1 MRQVLNFIAILSNE
15 RKTDMKKILSIVLGG
30 LLAASAVFSAS
41 AATVDEFSDMPND
54 WSTPAL
60 TAAVENGLLT
70 GSDGLIL
77 PKDNLTRAQMATII
91 VRAFAAS
98 SKDDLA
104 GFTDVPASKWYFEYM
119 QKAVAMGVFTGDGSG
134 LLTPDNNITRE
145 QVFTVLARAFKL
157 SDGDLS
163 VLDKFADGADVS
175 SWAKGYTAALV
186 ANGYVNGSDGRLNP
200 KNNITRAEFAQIMFN
215 MIKFYV
221 DESTT
226 LTGTIEGSV
235 IVRASDVKIAKDANI
250 KGNLVICED
259 CKNITI
265 EEGAKITNVIDN
277 RKNVEETPV
286 VPEQKPEEEKKED
299 DKKDDKDKKDDDK
312 VILWGDMDN
321 SDTAYK
327 PGESTD
333 EDKAPSI
340 SDDNDNEGWSG
351 IYKP

>member
-1 MRQVLNFIAILSNE
+1 
-15 RKTDMKKILSIVLGG
+15 MKKILSIVLGG
-30 LLAASAVFSAS
+30 LLAVSAVFSAS

-265 EEGAKITNVIDN
+265 EEGAKIANIIDN
-277 RKNVEETPV
+277 RKDVEETPD
-286 VPEQKPEEEKKED
+286 VPEQKPEDEKKED
-299 DKKDDKDKKDDDK
+299 DKKDDKKDDDK
-312 VILWGDMDN
+312 TIIFGEQSN
-321 SDTAYK
+321 SDTAYR
-327 PGESTD
+327 PNEGTGD
-333 EDKAPSI
+333 EDDGPTI
-340 SDDNDNEGWSG
+340 SDDNDNVGWSG

>member
-1 MRQVLNFIAILSNE
+1 
-15 RKTDMKKILSIVLGG
+15 MKKILSLILGG
-30 LLAASAVFSAS
+30 LLAASAVFSVS
-41 AATVDEFSDMPND
+41 AANVDEFSDMPND

-98 SKDDLA
+98 SKDDLKD
-104 GFTDVPASKWYFEYM
+104 FTDVPSDKWYFEYM

-157 SDGDLS
+157 ESGDLTE
-163 VLDKFADGADVS
+163 LDKFADGADVS

-186 ANGYVNGSDGRLNP
+186 SNGYVNGSDGRLNP
-200 KNNITRAEFAQIMFN
+200 KNNITRAEFAQIMYN
-215 MIKFYV
+215 MIKYYV

-226 LTGTIEGSV
+226 LTGEIDGSV

-250 KGNLVICED
+250 KGNLIICED

-265 EEGAKITNVIDN
+265 EDGAKIANKIDN
-277 RKNVEETPV
+277 RKDVEDTAPSTGTEDKT
-286 VPEQKPEEEKKED
+286 EEKTEEKTEDKDTTKTEDKKKDEFIFWGEATGDGASKPSDKED
-299 DKKDDKDKKDDDK
+299 DKED
-312 VILWGDMDN
+312 
-321 SDTAYK
+321 
-327 PGESTD
+327 PGE
-333 EDKAPSI
+333 EDTSVPSVGE
-340 SDDNDNEGWSG
+340 DNDDEGWSG

>member
-1 MRQVLNFIAILSNE
+1 
-15 RKTDMKKILSIVLGG
+15 MKKILSIVLGG

-134 LLTPDNNITRE
+134 LLTPENNITRE

-157 SDGDLS
+157 ETGDVS
-163 VLDKFADGADVS
+163 VLDKFTDKDQIS
-175 SWAKGYTAALV
+175 SWATGFAAALV
-186 ANGYVNGSDGRLNP
+186 ANGYVNGSDGKLNP
-200 KNNITRAEFAQIMFN
+200 KSNITRAEFAQIMYN
-215 MIKFYV
+215 MIKTYI
-221 DESTT
+221 DSPKT
-226 LTGTIEGSV
+226 LTGTYRGN
-235 IVRASDVKIAKDANI
+235 IVVRSSDVSILSNATIDGI
-250 KGNLVICED
+250 LIICES
-259 CKNITI
+259 C
-265 EEGAKITNVIDN
+265 ENVEVSTSARIKKLVDN
-277 RKNVEETPV
+277 RPKAETP
-286 VPEQKPEEEKKED
+286 ED
-299 DKKDDKDKKDDDK
+299 DKETTDSDKKDNGTGDIFWVVEGGNDGGHTDK
-312 VILWGDMDN
+312 TPDIE
-321 SDTAYK
+321 Y
-327 PGESTD
+327 EED
-333 EDKAPSI
+333 E
-340 SDDNDNEGWSG
+340 EGWSG
-351 IYKP
+351 IYRP